1 VKLLYITDQKLPRKA
16 TDTDQFMAMVS
27 AFGQNGIEI
36 TLLSSKSFLSKQI
49 SEIDLSSYFSIEPSF
64 KHKTISSQ
72 LFGLRFLEKPLH
84 GFLTLFSS
92 SFREAD
98 VIYSRSLNNII
109 PATLFTKKLIFLE
122 TYKTLPDNSIFLKP
136 LLWILKKKKN
146 FKGIITHSDYAAQSF
161 LRFGFKKEQLRVEH
175 NGLDLGLLEPAL
187 SKKEARDLL
196 GLPQDAFILSYSGT
210 VSMDKGLEL
219 FFPVAEKL
227 KEITFMIIGSKGKG
241 NFENLAKAYPNII
254 IKPWMQQSELIPY
267 LYASDCLCI
276 PPSDKPLK
284 QIGNTVLPIKTFIYM
299 ASNRPIIAPNTPDLV
314 ELLKHEKNA
323 LLVEPGDEQAFQK
336 AIIRIQKETDFSNK
350 LALLAKEQMSSN
362 TWVKRAKRI
371 IEYCETQL
379 N

>member
-16 TDTDQFMAMVS
+16 TDTDQFMAMVN
-27 AFGQNGIEI
+27 AFGQNSVDI
-36 TLLSSKSFLSKQI
+36 TLLSSKRFLSKKV
-49 SEIDLSSYFSIEPSF
+49 SVKDLSEYFSIQPNF
-64 KHKTISSQ
+64 IHKTISSN
-72 LFGLRFLEKPLH
+72 LLGLRFLEKPLH
-84 GFLTLFSS
+84 GILTLFSS
-92 SFREAD
+92 SFRDAD
-98 VIYSRSLNNII
+98 IIYSRSLNNII
-109 PATLFTKKLIFLE
+109 PAILFTKKSVFLE

-146 FKGIITHSDYAAQSF
+146 FKGIITHSNYAAQSF
-161 LRFGFKKEQLRVEH
+161 IRYGFRPDQIRVEH
-175 NGLDLGLLEPAL
+175 NGLDLSLLEPEL

-219 FFPVAEKL
+219 FFPIAEKL
-227 KEITFMIIGSKGKG
+227 KENIFMIIGSKGKG

-254 IKPWMQQSELIPY
+254 IKPWMQQSELIPF

-299 ASNRPIIAPNTPDLV
+299 ASGRPIIAPNTPDLV
-314 ELLKHEKNA
+314 ELLMHEKNA
-323 LLVEPGDEQAFQK
+323 LLVDPEDEKAF
-336 AIIRIQKETDFSNK
+336 IESILRIKNDDELSSNISR
-350 LALLAKEQMSSN
+350 LAKDQMKSN
-362 TWVKRAKRI
+362 TWQLRANRI
-371 IEYCETQL
+371 FKFCQEKI